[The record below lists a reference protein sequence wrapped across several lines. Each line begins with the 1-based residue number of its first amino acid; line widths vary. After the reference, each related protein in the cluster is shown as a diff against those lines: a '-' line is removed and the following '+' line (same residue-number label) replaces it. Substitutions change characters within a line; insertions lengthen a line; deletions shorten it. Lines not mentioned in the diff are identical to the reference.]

1 MSGISAKML
10 QAAAGAGGV
19 AGGSYIAV
27 AHIGSPYFTLLDHT
41 TPGSVSLAATY
52 TLASNGLGTAFS
64 PDGNYIAAAHSGSPY
79 FTLLDHTTPGSVSLA
94 ATYTLPSTGYGTAF
108 SPT

>member
-1 MSGISAKML
+1 MSNFKKLM
-10 QAAAGAGGV
+10 QAAAAGGGV
-19 AGGSYIAV
+19 GGSYIAV
-27 AHIGSPYFTLLDHT
+27 THIGSPYFTLLDHT

-52 TLASNGLGTAFS
+52 TLPTFSFGVSFS
-64 PDGNYIAAAHSGSPY
+64 PDGNYIAVVNTGGPN

-94 ATYTLPSTGYGTAF
+94 ATYTFPGNGLSTAF